1 MTNIVGVSRVHNSAV
16 TLLKNGKIEFH
27 IENERFSNIKFDG
40 FPFQSLSQ
48 IPQYV
53 KNIEY
58 IGIAGVGK
66 TVPTES
72 FSEQDVYS
80 TFIKHLDK
88 SFFNDQQQT
97 VDFWQEHHLMHAAC
111 AFYNSGFSEA
121 LCIIEDGMGSEFY
134 INDDRFLSGSYGR
147 EKSSVFMASYPC
159 NFELIEKEILVPFKC
174 NANLTD
180 KIQVL
185 DSVSPALAFQKTAL
199 HFGFHE
205 LDAGKVM
212 GMASYG
218 VEDINIPPIVVD
230 GVINKQLFTVH
241 NSDLR
246 KVYLN
251 TKNYPYLDTTD
262 FQIQAN
268 FARVLQLETQQYVK
282 EKILRLINTTNQ
294 KNLCLS
300 GGFFLNCVA
309 NYEYL
314 KDLPKDVNI
323 YIEPISSDAGTALG
337 AAKYIWHNTTK
348 DCTIRKQ
355 DSIYYGPT
363 KSYTHTDIEKLAN
376 NNTIITVDYDKVAKL
391 ISEKNII
398 AIYQGQSEAGPRA
411 LGNRSIL
418 YDPRDPN
425 GKDYV
430 NRVKQREWFRPFAG
444 SILLEDVHNWFDL
457 RGLESSPFMMYA
469 VNALLEKINLIPGIV
484 HIDGTCRIQTVD
496 EIQNLHFYQLI
507 QAFKEITGIPI
518 LFNTSFNLAGDC
530 IVETLEQAIDTLN
543 RSDINF
549 LYLPEFKLLIGK

>member
-1 MTNIVGVSRVHNSAV
+1 MTNIVGISRVHNSAV

-66 TVPTES
+66 TVPAES
-72 FSEQDVYS
+72 FIEQDVYS
-80 TFIKHLDK
+80 TFIRHLDK
-88 SFFNDQQQT
+88 SFFNSQQQI
-97 VDFWQEHHLMHAAC
+97 VDFWEEHHLMHAAC

-134 INDDRFLSGSYGR
+134 ISDDRFLPGSYGR
-147 EKSSVFMASYPC
+147 EKFSAFTATYPC
-159 NFELIEKEILVPFKC
+159 NFELVEKEVLVPFVC
-174 NANLTD
+174 NTSLND
-180 KIQVL
+180 KIRIV
-185 DSVSPALAFQKTAL
+185 DFISPALAFQKTAL

-218 VEDINIPPIVVD
+218 VEDLNIPPIIID
-230 GVINKQLFTVH
+230 GIINKDLFTVH
-241 NSDLR
+241 SSDLR

-268 FARVLQLETQQYVK
+268 FARALQLETQQYVK
-282 EKILRLINTTNQ
+282 EKILRLISTTNQ

-314 KDLPKDVNI
+314 KDLPTDINI

-337 AAKYIWHNTTK
+337 AAKYIWHSTTN

-355 DSIYYGPT
+355 NSIYYGPT
-363 KSYTHTDIEKLAN
+363 KSYSADEIKKIAK
-376 NNTIITVDYDKVAKL
+376 NNTIQTVNYKSVAEL
-391 ISEKNII
+391 LSQKNIV
-398 AIYQGQSEAGPRA
+398 AIFQGQSEAGPRA

-418 YDPRDPN
+418 YDPRDPD

-444 SILLEDVHNWFDL
+444 SILLEDVNQWFDL
-457 RGLESSPFMMYA
+457 RGLDSSPFMMFA
-469 VNALLEKINLIPGIV
+469 VDVLDNKKNLIPSIIHV
-484 HIDGTCRIQTVD
+484 DGTCRIQTVD
-496 EIQNLHFYQLI
+496 QKQNSHYYQLI
-507 QAFKEITGIPI
+507 QSFKELTGIPI

-530 IVETLEQAIDTLN
+530 IVETIEQAMDTLN
-543 RSDINF
+543 NSEINF
-549 LYLPEFKLLIGK
+549 LYLPEFNLLIGK

>member
-1 MTNIVGVSRVHNSAV
+1 MINIVGVSRVHNSAV
-16 TLLKNGKIEFH
+16 TLLIDGEIKFH
-27 IENERFSNIKFDG
+27 IENERFSNIKYDG
-40 FPFQSLSQ
+40 FPFQSLAQ
-48 IPQYV
+48 ILNYTDSV
-53 KNIEY
+53 EY

-66 TVPTES
+66 TVPVES
-72 FSEQDVYS
+72 FIDQDVYS
-80 TFIKHLDK
+80 TFINHLGK
-88 SFFNDQQQT
+88 SFFNIT
-97 VDFWQEHHLMHAAC
+97 RKTIDFGEVHHLMHSAC
-111 AFYNSGFSEA
+111 AFYNSGFTDA
-121 LCIIEDGMGSEFY
+121 LCIIEDGMGSEFS
-134 INDDRFLSGSYGR
+134 IDDKRFMQGTYGR
-147 EKSSVFMASYPC
+147 EKSSAFLVSYPC
-159 NFELIEKEILVPFKC
+159 NFKLIEKEISVPFAGDTML
-174 NANLTD
+174 NDN
-180 KIQVL
+180 IRIV
-185 DSVSPALAFQKTAL
+185 DSISPALAFQKTAL

-218 VEDINIPPIVVD
+218 VEDTNIPPIIVD
-230 GVINKQLFTVH
+230 GVVNKDLFTVN

-251 TKNYPYLDTTD
+251 TENYPYLDTSD

-268 FARVLQLETQQYVK
+268 FARALQLETQQYVK
-282 EKILRLINTTNQ
+282 GKILRLIRTTKQ
-294 KNLCLS
+294 KNICLS

-314 KDLPKDVNI
+314 KDLPNDVNI
-323 YIEPISSDAGTALG
+323 YIEPISSDSGTALG

-348 DCTIRKQ
+348 DCAIRKQ

-363 KSYTHTDIEKLAN
+363 KSYTYTDIEKLAK
-376 NNTIITVDYDKVAKL
+376 NNTIITVDYSEVAKL

-430 NRVKQREWFRPFAG
+430 NRIKQREWFRPFAG
-444 SILLEDVHNWFDL
+444 SILLEDVHDWFDL
-457 RGLESSPFMMYA
+457 RGLENSPFMMYA
-469 VNALLEKINLIPGIV
+469 VDTLSEKINLIPSVV

-496 EIQNLHFYQLI
+496 KLQNLHFYQLI
-507 QAFKEITGIPI
+507 QAFKKITNVPI

-530 IVETLEQAIDTLN
+530 IVETLEQAINTLN

-549 LYLPEFKLLIGK
+549 LYLPEFELLIGK